1 MSDPYDAPL
10 KYITVIDSDKVN
22 LIKQEFKLSNDEIV
36 KLEIPK
42 YNNENDELLLLTLR
56 EFNDM
61 VTTYDLFTLLDA
73 AKVYDRFRRCLCG
86 DALDTWNSLISGST
100 KNKANFKTTQIELVE
115 TLIGDEAYDEQ
126 LEYLQDTRKPHDM
139 KVHKWIQRMKT
150 INSYL
155 PTLSN
160 GAISLTEIQL
170 VKIIT
175 RNIPKTW
182 KTQFKLADGHKLKTT
197 IEAQKKLRLLEK
209 EEKRQK
215 QIKLKDKEV
224 FKRKEDNKSS
234 GNFKNKCTRY
244 KDDEHEW
251 FDCPKYN
258 KNSKLYKARE
268 VPTINFENNY
278 IDNLCQSRQEL
289 DDSSR

>member
-1 MSDPYDAPL
+1 M
-10 KYITVIDSDKVN
+10 
-22 LIKQEFKLSNDEIV
+22 
-36 KLEIPK
+36 
-42 YNNENDELLLLTLR
+42 
-56 EFNDM
+56 
-61 VTTYDLFTLLDA
+61 
-73 AKVYDRFRRCLCG
+73 
-86 DALDTWNSLISGST
+86 
-100 KNKANFKTTQIELVE
+100 VE

-126 LEYLQDTRKPHDM
+126 LEYFQDTRKPHDM
-139 KVHKWIQRMKT
+139 EVHKWIQQMKT

-175 RNIPKTW
+175 RNIPKAW
-182 KTQFKLADGHKLKTT
+182 KTQFKLADGYKLKTT
-197 IEAQKKLRLLEK
+197 IEAQKKLRLLKK
-209 EEKRQK
+209 EEKSQK

-234 GNFKNKCTRY
+234 GNFKNKCTRC

-258 KNSKLYKARE
+258 KNSKFYKARE
-268 VPTINFENNY
+268 DAEINQESHYQDRDEEVPVLNFENRVQGNF
-278 IDNLCQSRQEL
+278 NFE
-289 DDSSR
+289 

>member
-1 MSDPYDAPL
+1 M
-10 KYITVIDSDKVN
+10 
-22 LIKQEFKLSNDEIV
+22 
-36 KLEIPK
+36 
-42 YNNENDELLLLTLR
+42 
-56 EFNDM
+56 
-61 VTTYDLFTLLDA
+61 
-73 AKVYDRFRRCLCG
+73 
-86 DALDTWNSLISGST
+86 
-100 KNKANFKTTQIELVE
+100 E

-139 KVHKWIQRMKT
+139 EVHKWIQRMKT

-170 VKIIT
+170 VKMIT

-182 KTQFKLADGHKLKTT
+182 KTQFKLADDHKLKTT

-215 QIKLKDKEV
+215 QINLKDKEV

-234 GNFKNKCTRY
+234 GNFKNKCTRC
-244 KDDEHEW
+244 KDDKHEW

-268 VPTINFENNY
+268 VPVMNFENNY
-278 IDNLCQSRQEL
+278 SDNLCQSRHEL
-289 DDSSR
+289 DESAR

>member
-1 MSDPYDAPL
+1 MSDLYDAPL
-10 KYITVIDSDKVN
+10 KYVTAIDSDKVSK
-22 LIKQEFKLSNDEIV
+22 IKQEFKLANNEIV

-42 YNNENDELLLLTLR
+42 YNNENDEYLLLTLR

-61 VTTYDLFTLLDA
+61 VTTYDLFTLLNA
-73 AKVYDRFRRCLCG
+73 AKVYDRFRRCLGG
-86 DALDTWNSLISGST
+86 DALDTWNSLILGNT
-100 KNKANFKTTQIELVE
+100 KSAANFKTAQIELVE

-126 LEYLQDTRKPHDM
+126 VGYLQDTRKPHDM
-139 KVHKWIQRMKT
+139 EVHKWIQRMKT

-160 GAISLTEIQL
+160 GSVSLTEIQL

-175 RNIPKTW
+175 KNIPKAW

-209 EEKRQK
+209 DEKHRK
-215 QIKLKDKEV
+215 QFKLKEKEKEV
-224 FKRKEDNKSS
+224 FKRKKDGGSS
-234 GNFKNKCTRY
+234 GTFKTKCTRC

-258 KNSKLYKARE
+258 KNSQFYKAGE
-268 VPTINFENNY
+268 AT
-278 IDNLCQSRQEL
+278 EL
-289 DDSSR
+289 S